1 MGITWSSRAHVF
13 PQLDDA
19 GSTRTMI
26 HRNEEM
32 KQEMKQEMKFREHHY
47 MANGDVCNN
56 LSSDMA
62 LNTRTVLTATPTETP
77 TGINLIPYFQCVLA
91 IISRDSEVI
100 F

>member
-1 MGITWSSRAHVF
+1 MAIVQEQALKCM
-13 PQLDDA
+13 QEA
-19 GSTRTMI
+19 
-26 HRNEEM
+26 RNEV
-32 KQEMKQEMKFREHHY
+32 QGTPHY
-47 MANGDVCNN
+47 MANGDLCNN

-100 F
+100 S